1 MSDGDAGAGPSEEVA
16 VLGVRGQSVLG
27 GDVPNWQ
34 KRSVERSLRSAR
46 ARAQQRTDRLVAAA
60 LELITQSP
68 DNDFTIQEVLDRC
81 TMSVR
86 TFYNFFDGKDSLL
99 LAVYETVLTTT
110 AVPLLRER
118 CAQQADPVLR
128 LRTVFDV
135 VAEITETPHPLARAL
150 SLFHLR
156 LAQNRPEDLTH
167 ALSPLR
173 NFLAELL
180 NGVAAAGLLRADLEP
195 STLAV
200 MTQQLLITDAYTTVL
215 AGARRTSMED
225 LWAFCSAA
233 ILVPLPLR

>member
-1 MSDGDAGAGPSEEVA
+1 MSDGDADGGPPEEVA
-16 VLGVRGQSVLG
+16 VLVAPGQSVLG

-34 KRSVERSLRSAR
+34 KRSVERSLRTAR
-46 ARAQQRTDRLVAAA
+46 ARAQQRSDRLVAAA

-99 LAVYETVLTTT
+99 LAVYETVLSET

-118 CAQQADPVLR
+118 CAREADPVRR
-128 LRTVFDV
+128 LRTVFDAV
-135 VAEITETPHPLARAL
+135 GEITETPHPLTRAL

-156 LAQNRPEDLTH
+156 LAQNRPADLTH
-167 ALSPLR
+167 ALNPLR
-173 NFLAELL
+173 HFLVELL
-180 NGVAAAGLLRADLEP
+180 SAIAAAGRLRADLEP

-200 MTQQLLITDAYTTVL
+200 MTQGLLMTDAHTTVL
-215 AGARRTSMED
+215 TGQRLTRVDD

-233 ILVPLPLR
+233 ILVPAT

>member
-1 MSDGDAGAGPSEEVA
+1 MSDGDAEAGPPEEVA
-16 VLGVRGQSVLG
+16 VLIAPGQSDLG

-34 KRSVERSLRSAR
+34 KRSVERSLRTAR
-46 ARAQQRTDRLVAAA
+46 ARAQQRSDRLVAAA
-60 LELITQSP
+60 LELINQSP

-99 LAVYETVLTTT
+99 LAVYETVLSET

-118 CAQQADPVLR
+118 CAREADPVRR
-128 LRTVFDV
+128 LRTVFDAV
-135 VAEITETPHPLARAL
+135 GEITETPHPLTRAL

-156 LAQNRPEDLTH
+156 LAQNRPEDLNH
-167 ALSPLR
+167 ALHPLR
-173 NFLAELL
+173 NFLLELL
-180 NGVAAAGLLRADLEP
+180 TGVAAAGRLRADLEP

-200 MTQQLLITDAYTTVL
+200 LKQQLLMADAHTTVL
-215 AGARRTSMED
+215 VGARRTSVDD

-233 ILVPLPLR
+233 ILTPAT